1 MPKPGHDEIQREA
14 ESMSAAH
21 ESVLKA
27 PGSILLPIFLTLI
40 VEGIKCLWRR
50 QTAASGRAMLRRD
63 FDGDEPRPR
72 RLRQARQL
80 VRTKFHGNGIEL
92 DEHQVDIV
100 ARDYLRR
107 GKDASFDRIE
117 AAYGAVFEDGNADDF
132 GEGIE

>member
-27 PGSILLPIFLTLI
+27 PGSILITIFASLI
-40 VEGIKCLWRR
+40 WEGIKCWWRR
-50 QTAASGRAMLRRD
+50 QTAASGRAKLKRD
-63 FDGDEPRPR
+63 HDRDEPRPR
-72 RLRQARQL
+72 LLKRAKQM
-80 VRTKFHGNGIEL
+80 VRTTFQDKGMEL
-92 DEHQVDIV
+92 DENQVDTV

-107 GKDASFDRIE
+107 GREAEFDRVE
-117 AAYGAVFEDGNADDF
+117 AAYGAVFEYGNADDF